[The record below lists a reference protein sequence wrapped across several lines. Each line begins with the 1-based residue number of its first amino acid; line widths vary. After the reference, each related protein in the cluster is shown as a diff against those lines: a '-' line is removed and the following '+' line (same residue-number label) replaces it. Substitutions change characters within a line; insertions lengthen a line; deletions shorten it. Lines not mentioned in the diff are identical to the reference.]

1 MNTRKF
7 TCSFSHCSFAVI
19 VIGVIGYSRL
29 LGLGLVDAFYMT
41 VITISTVGY
50 GEVGVMTVPA
60 KIFSICIIF
69 SGLAVVGYG
78 LTSVFSLFFE
88 GGLKDAWRKRR
99 MDTKIGRLKDHFIVC
114 GAGDTAA
121 PVIERFCESG
131 TDFVVIE
138 KNEER
143 VEELLKDG
151 IPTVHGDASHEAVLE
166 EAGIKKA
173 KGIVCVLTGDADN
186 VFTVLTARQM
196 NEKIYIV
203 SKAVEKSAH
212 NKLMKA
218 GADKTI
224 SPNEIVGQRIAAL
237 MLRPSVI
244 SFLDVITRAG
254 DVTLDLEEV
263 TIPPRSGLAGK
274 KLSEARI
281 PEKTGLIVLAVK
293 SRDDSSL
300 VFNPSSGAV
309 LDDGDTMIVMGT
321 KEQVEKLRVM
331 VGA

>member
-1 MNTRKF
+1 MDRRKF
-7 TCSFSHCSFAVI
+7 LLILILFLTVI
-19 VIGVIGYSRL
+19 IVGIVGYSKL
-29 LGLGLVDAFYMT
+29 LGVGIIDAFYMT

-50 GEVGVMTVPA
+50 SEVAPMTAAA
-60 KIFSICIIF
+60 KIFSIFVIF

-88 GGLKDAWRKRR
+88 GELKDAWRKKR
-99 MDTKIGRLKDHFIVC
+99 METKIGRLRDHFIVC
-114 GAGDTAA
+114 GAGDMAQT
-121 PVIERFCESG
+121 VIERFNESDCG
-131 TDFVVIE
+131 FVIIE
-138 KNEER
+138 KNEELA
-143 VEELLKDG
+143 EEMMRKDYL
-151 IPTVHGDASHEAVLE
+151 TVHGDATHEATLE
-166 EAGIKKA
+166 TAGIKKA
-173 KGIVCVLTGDADN
+173 RGIVCVLASDADN
-186 VFTVLTARQM
+186 VFVVLTARQM

-212 NKLMKA
+212 NKLLKA

-263 TIPPRSGLAGK
+263 TVPARSILAGK
-274 KLSEARI
+274 KLFEAKI

-293 SRDDSSL
+293 SRDDTNL
-300 VFNPSSGAV
+300 IFNPNSNEILNA
-309 LDDGDTMIVMGT
+309 GDTMIVMGT
-321 KEQVEKLRVM
+321 NDQVSQLRVM
-331 VGA
+331 VNE

>member
-1 MNTRKF
+1 MNRRKF
-7 TCSFSHCSFAVI
+7 TLILLLFLAVI
-19 VIGVIGYSRL
+19 LIGIIGYSRL
-29 LGLGLVDAFYMT
+29 LGVGFIDAFYMT

-50 GEVGVMTVPA
+50 GEVAEMTDPA
-60 KIFSICIIF
+60 KIFSVCIIF

-88 GGLKDAWRKRR
+88 GELKDAWRKKR
-99 MDTKIGRLKDHFIVC
+99 METKIEKLKDHFIVC
-114 GAGDTAA
+114 GAGDVAFT
-121 PVIERFCESG
+121 VIERLKESALN
-131 TDFVVIE
+131 FVVIE
-138 KNEER
+138 KNESR
-143 VEELLKDG
+143 VEELAIDNVL
-151 IPTVHGDASHEAVLE
+151 IVHGDATHEGTLE
-166 EAGIKKA
+166 KAGIKKA
-173 KGIVCVLTGDADN
+173 KGIVCVLANDADN

-196 NEKIYIV
+196 NEHIYIV

-212 NKLMKA
+212 NKLLKA

-237 MLRPSVI
+237 MIRPSVI

-263 TIPPRSGLAGK
+263 IIPSRSELVGK
-274 KLSEARI
+274 RLFEARI

-293 SRDDSSL
+293 NRDDTDL
-300 VFNPSSGAV
+300 VFNPNSNEI
-309 LDDGDTMIVMGT
+309 LNDGDTMIVMGT
-321 KEQVEKLRVM
+321 KEQVEQLRVM